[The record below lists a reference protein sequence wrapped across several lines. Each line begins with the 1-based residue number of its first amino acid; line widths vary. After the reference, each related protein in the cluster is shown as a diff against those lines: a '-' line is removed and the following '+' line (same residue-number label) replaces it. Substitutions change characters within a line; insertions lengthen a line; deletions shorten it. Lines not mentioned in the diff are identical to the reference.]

1 MRSMHRPYPAPSAP
15 FDMRQTW
22 HDLLFMHWPVSL
34 DALRP
39 NIPSSLTIDTF
50 DGTAWIAV
58 VPFRMSGVYPRGLFP
73 VPWLSAFAELNVRT
87 YVTKDGKPGV
97 WFFSLDAAN
106 GLAVQIARTWFSLP
120 YFHARMACA
129 ALGDGIRYA
138 SERIHPGAPSAR
150 LECDYAPVSAVFEA
164 KPGSIE
170 WFLTARYCL
179 YTMRKGRLLRGEI
192 EHPAWPLQTAQAD
205 VRANTMT
212 APHSITLPDTRP
224 LLHFARRLDV
234 QVWGLKPADLPAP

>member
-1 MRSMHRPYPAPSAP
+1 MHRPYPAPSTQ

-22 HDLLFMHWPVSL
+22 HDLLFMHWPVSV

-39 NIPSSLTIDTF
+39 HIPSSLTIDTF
-50 DGTAWIAV
+50 DDTAWIAV

-120 YFHARMACA
+120 YFHARMTCA
-129 ALGDGIRYA
+129 TQGDGIRYA
-138 SERIHPGAPSAR
+138 SERIHPRAPSAQ
-150 LECDYAPVSAVFEA
+150 LDCDYAPASDVFEA

-179 YTMRKGRLLRGEI
+179 YTSRRGRLLRGEI
-192 EHPAWPLQTAQAD
+192 EHLAWPLQIAQAE
-205 VRANTMT
+205 VRVNTMT
-212 APHSITLPDTRP
+212 APHAINLPDTRP
-224 LLHFARRLDV
+224 LLHFARKLDV
-234 QVWGLKPADLPAP
+234 QVWGLKPADPPSE

>member
-1 MRSMHRPYPAPSAP
+1 MHRPYPAPTQK
-15 FDMRQTW
+15 FDMYQAW
-22 HDLLFMHWPVSL
+22 HDLLFMHWPVSV

-39 NIPSSLTIDTF
+39 HIPRRLEIDTF

-58 VPFRMSGVYPRGLFP
+58 VPFRMSRIYPRGLFP

-87 YVTKDGKPGV
+87 YVTRDGKPGV

-106 GLAVQIARTWFSLP
+106 SLAVQIARTWFSLP
-120 YFHARMACA
+120 YFHARMRCDAR
-129 ALGDGIRYA
+129 GEGIRYS
-138 SERIHPGAPSAR
+138 SERTHAGAPSAK
-150 LECDYAPVSAVFEA
+150 LDCDYAPTGPVFEA
-164 KPGSIE
+164 APGSIE

-179 YTMRKGRLLRGEI
+179 YTLRKGRLLRGEI
-192 EHPAWPLQTAQAD
+192 EHPAWPLQVAQAD

-212 APHSITLPDTRP
+212 SPHSIRLPDTKP

-234 QVWGLKPADLPAP
+234 QVWALGEV